1 MRTEDRSA
9 PARRRPGARRHLRPG
24 LAVAVTAALALTG
37 CASAQDR
44 GGAST
49 AAEASASETVRACTA
64 QADLD
69 TGLERLEEAQGARV
83 GLHLLDTGTGAEL
96 SHRADERFAFAS
108 TIKALAAAV
117 VLDRLATR
125 DLGRRLRWTEDDL
138 VPYSP
143 VTERHVEDGLTV
155 REVLD
160 AAVTV
165 SDNTAANLLLDLL
178 GGPQE
183 LDRALQEVGDTTTLV
198 VRREPELNDYAPD
211 DTRDTT
217 SPRAIATSLA
227 AFAVEG
233 ELQPA
238 DRRALGA
245 LLRRNTTGDDLI
257 RAAVPDGWRVGDKT
271 GTASYGTRND
281 VAVLRPPGREPIVLA
296 ILTRQGEP
304 DAEPDDTLVV
314 EAARIALDSLC
325 LDE

>member
-1 MRTEDRSA
+1 MRTEDRSV

-24 LAVAVTAALALTG
+24 PAVAVTACLALTG

-44 GGAST
+44 GAST
-49 AAEASASETVRACTA
+49 TPEASASGTVQACTA
-64 QADLD
+64 QEDLAA
-69 TGLERLEEAQGARV
+69 GLERLEAARGARV

-117 VLDRLATR
+117 VLDRLSTR
-125 DLGRRLRWTEDDL
+125 DLGDRLRWTEDDL

-143 VTERHVEDGLTV
+143 VTEQHVEDGLTV

-217 SPRAIATSLA
+217 SPRAMARSLA
-227 AFAVEG
+227 AFAVAG
-233 ELQPA
+233 ELEPA
-238 DRRALGA
+238 DQRALGG

-257 RAAVPDGWRVGDKT
+257 RAAVPEGWRVGDKT

-281 VAVLRPPGREPIVLA
+281 VAVLQPPGREPIVLA

-304 DAEPDDTLVV
+304 DAEPDDALVA

-325 LDE
+325 LDG

>member
-1 MRTEDRSA
+1 M
-9 PARRRPGARRHLRPG
+9 
-24 LAVAVTAALALTG
+24 
-37 CASAQDR
+37 
-44 GGAST
+44 
-49 AAEASASETVRACTA
+49 
-64 QADLD
+64 
-69 TGLERLEEAQGARV
+69 
-83 GLHLLDTGTGAEL
+83 
-96 SHRADERFAFAS
+96 
-108 TIKALAAAV
+108 
-117 VLDRLATR
+117 LDRLSTR
-125 DLGRRLRWTEDDL
+125 DLGDRLRWTEDDL

-143 VTERHVEDGLTV
+143 VTEQHVEDGLTV

-217 SPRAIATSLA
+217 SPRAMARSLA
-227 AFAVEG
+227 AFAVAG
-233 ELQPA
+233 ELEPA
-238 DRRALGA
+238 DQRALGG

-257 RAAVPDGWRVGDKT
+257 RAAVPEGWRVGDKT

-281 VAVLRPPGREPIVLA
+281 VAVLQPPGRDPIVLA

-304 DAEPDDTLVV
+304 DAEPDDSLVA

-325 LDE
+325 LDG